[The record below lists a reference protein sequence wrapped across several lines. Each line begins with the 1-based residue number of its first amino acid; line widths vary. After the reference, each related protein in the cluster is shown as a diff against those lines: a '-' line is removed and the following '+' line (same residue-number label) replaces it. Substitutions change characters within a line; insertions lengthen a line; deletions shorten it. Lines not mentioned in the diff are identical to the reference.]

1 MHVLTVLTKP
11 YQGMHK
17 HFRMM
22 ALSEHL
28 RNRGCG
34 MSEHTRIPGIWK
46 KLDSLYDLEA
56 LDQRENHFIPA
67 DLIEGDENG
76 RSGHEFAL
84 PSEEFGIHMFERRL
98 APEGSISPPTST
110 RPPSAASRSMTATRR
125 NSTVEDTEDPRSSP
139 ASVREIRASGGPRGT
154 RSTRRSQLNEVS
166 SLAGRNRPSR
176 ASAAENSAEA
186 PNDEEKEASNE
197 AEDEDHSAEDE
208 IPKTSK
214 TRSTRRRS
222 GRKK

>member
-1 MHVLTVLTKP
+1 MHILSVLTKF

-46 KLDSLYDLEA
+46 KLDSLYELEA

-67 DLIEGDENG
+67 DSIEGDENG
-76 RSGHEFAL
+76 RTGYEFAL
-84 PSEEFGIHMFERRL
+84 PLEEFGIHMFERRL
-98 APEGSISPPTST
+98 APEDSVSPPTST
-110 RPPSAASRSMTATRR
+110 RPPSAGSRSMTATRR

-139 ASVREIRASGGPRGT
+139 AS
-154 RSTRRSQLNEVS
+154 LNEMS
-166 SLAGRNRPSR
+166 SLAERSRPSR
-176 ASAAENSAEA
+176 ASVAETSAEA
-186 PNDEEKEASNE
+186 PNEEEKEASNE

-208 IPKTSK
+208 MPKRSK